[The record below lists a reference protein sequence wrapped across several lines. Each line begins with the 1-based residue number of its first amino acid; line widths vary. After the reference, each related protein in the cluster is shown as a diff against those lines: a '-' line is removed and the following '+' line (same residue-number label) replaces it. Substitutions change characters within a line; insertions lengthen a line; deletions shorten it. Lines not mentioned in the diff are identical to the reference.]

1 MIVIA
6 PFFAVGQ
13 ILQIKMQ
20 VGLTDGANELTKEAD
35 LLCGDAIINYKTV
48 QSFGNEEMIVNKYKQ
63 ILAPVNKLTM
73 VGNIKIGFAFGL
85 SQFSTFT
92 CIAMM
97 FYTAGVIM
105 ENFENV

>member
-1 MIVIA
+1 
-6 PFFAVGQ
+6 
-13 ILQIKMQ
+13 MQ

-35 LLCGDAIINYKTV
+35 ILCGDAIINYKTV
-48 QSFGNEEMIVNKYKQ
+48 QSFGNEEMIVNKYNEV
-63 ILAPVNKLTM
+63 LSPVNKITA

-97 FYTAGVIM
+97 YYMAGVIM
-105 ENFENV
+105 ENYPEV